1 MQKSKE
7 KKSMQGRIDMAANFE
22 IKKLKSNL
30 VTVLNQTPLPIE
42 VKRLVLY
49 EVYAETKQLSD
60 MQIMKEE
67 NEVTADGNE

>member
-1 MQKSKE
+1 
-7 KKSMQGRIDMAANFE
+7 MAANFE

-49 EVYAETKQLSD
+49 EVYLSL
-60 MQIMKEE
+60 IHI
-67 NEVTADGNE
+67 

>member
-1 MQKSKE
+1 
-7 KKSMQGRIDMAANFE
+7 MAANFE
-22 IKKLKSNL
+22 IKKLKSTL

-49 EVYAETKQLSD
+49 EVYSETKQLSD

-67 NEVTADGNE
+67 SEVSADGVE

>member
-1 MQKSKE
+1 M
-7 KKSMQGRIDMAANFE
+7 GANFE
-22 IKKLKSNL
+22 IYKLKSNIA
-30 VTVLNQTPLPIE
+30 TVLNQTALPIE

-67 NEVTADGNE
+67 SEVTSDGAE

>member
-1 MQKSKE
+1 
-7 KKSMQGRIDMAANFE
+7 MAANFE

-49 EVYAETKQLSD
+49 EVYSETKQLSD

-67 NEVTADGNE
+67 NEVSADGVE

>member
-1 MQKSKE
+1 
-7 KKSMQGRIDMAANFE
+7 MAANFE

-42 VKRLVLY
+42 VKRLVLD
-49 EVYAETKQLSD
+49 EVDSETKQLSD

-67 NEVTADGNE
+67 SEVSADGVE

>member
-1 MQKSKE
+1 
-7 KKSMQGRIDMAANFE
+7 MAANFE

-49 EVYAETKQLSD
+49 EVYSETKQLSD

-67 NEVTADGNE
+67 SEVSADGNDEAVCENAVE

>member
-1 MQKSKE
+1 
-7 KKSMQGRIDMAANFE
+7 MAANFE

-49 EVYAETKQLSD
+49 EVYSETKQLSD

-67 NEVTADGNE
+67 SEVSADGVEYGSYQN

>member
-1 MQKSKE
+1 MS
-7 KKSMQGRIDMAANFE
+7 ANFE
-22 IKKLKSNL
+22 IYKLKSNIT
-30 VTVLNQTPLPIE
+30 TVLNQTALPIE

-67 NEVTADGNE
+67 SEVTADGNE

>member
-1 MQKSKE
+1 
-7 KKSMQGRIDMAANFE
+7 MAANFE

-30 VTVLNQTPLPIE
+30 ATVLNQTPLPIE

-49 EVYAETKQLSD
+49 EVYAETKQLAD

-67 NEVTADGNE
+67 SEVTADGNDEAVQKNAVE